1 MTSGVS
7 RTSEPSLGC
16 ETPGLLLTGCQ
27 SWETPNKVVLHCHT
41 GKKKK
46 KKILIIKFNFI
57 PS

>member
-46 KKILIIKFNFI
+46 KKKKIIIFI
-57 PS
+57 IF